1 MGSRASQRSKVGK
14 NSYVDESLFGGDKPK
29 TSGGDRKVQTSTGVI
44 TLDELRTIRD
54 KT

>member
-29 TSGGDRKVQTSTGVI
+29 TSGGDRRVQTSTGVI
-44 TLDELRTIRD
+44 TLDELRGIRD